1 MMGSADASLVET
13 PATEESRGL
22 GSLLSSGSL
31 IERKGAVMIEPISLG
46 AIGAV
51 ALSEGVKFLYAQA
64 GELLKHWREH
74 KDQPQEAPSG
84 PELRA
89 PADLIEG
96 RVDASPPNL
105 ERLDR
110 LEGEIRELR
119 RSVADYADGVE
130 EVDPSDVAFLNRV
143 DDLRQAIEVVYQQR
157 ITFKGEDRE
166 PSGPLV
172 ENEVL
177 ATEARIRK
185 SSVGTVEATSGTVSQ
200 KVDVAHADIEDSTVG
215 SVTIGSPR
223 PKEE

>member
-1 MMGSADASLVET
+1 
-13 PATEESRGL
+13 
-22 GSLLSSGSL
+22 
-31 IERKGAVMIEPISLG
+31 MIEPISLG
-46 AIGAV
+46 AIGAF
-51 ALSEGVKFLYAQA
+51 ALTEGVKFLYAQA

-74 KDQPQEAPSG
+74 KDQPQQGPG

-96 RVDASPPNL
+96 AVNPSLPNL
-105 ERLDR
+105 ERLER

-130 EVDPSDVAFLNRV
+130 EVDPGDVALLKRL
-143 DDLRQAIEVVYQQR
+143 DELRQTIEVVYGQR
-157 ITFKGEDRE
+157 ITFKGETRE

-185 SSVGTVEATSGTVSQ
+185 SSVGTVEATSGTVRQ
-200 KVDVAHADIEDSTVG
+200 KVDVAHADIEGSNVG
-215 SVTIGSPR
+215 GVRIGSPR
-223 PKEE
+223 PKED